1 MNNKFFYTL
10 ITISLLILLF
20 PIRIYAESD
29 NLNIN
34 SKYAILY
41 NLDDDNIIYEKNA
54 DDRISVAS
62 LTKIMTCIVALEN
75 IQNLDD
81 TIILNKNIF
90 YGLIEANASVAGF
103 NAGDKVSYRDLVMGA
118 LLPSGADATRA
129 LAFNISGSEEKF
141 VELMNKK
148 ANDLGLLNTHLKN
161 TTGLESANH
170 YSSVKDISIILKY
183 ALQNDNFKKMYTTK
197 EYTTTNNLKFYS
209 TLKKISNN
217 YSINI
222 GNILGTKTGFT
233 DEVGLCMSSIANYNG
248 INYLLVTAGADYKGN
263 TPWQLLDAIT
273 IYNYFKDNYSY
284 KFLINENDY
293 ISSIKILY
301 SKQNE
306 YKVLSPITIKKYLN
320 NSFDS
325 NKLVINYNGLTQ
337 LNYKNKIGDKI
348 GTVSIIYEDKII
360 DKFDVFLDTTISFD
374 LFKFLIQKKY
384 IYIIIFTCLF
394 ISFILINK
402 LKKRHKKKKTNFI

>member
-10 ITISLLILLF
+10 ITISLLMLLF

-148 ANDLGLLNTHLKN
+148 ANDLGLLNTHFEN

-183 ALQNDNFKKMYTTK
+183 ALQNDNFKKCIQQK
-197 EYTTTNNLKFYS
+197 
-209 TLKKISNN
+209 
-217 YSINI
+217 
-222 GNILGTKTGFT
+222 NIL
-233 DEVGLCMSSIANYNG
+233 
-248 INYLLVTAGADYKGN
+248 
-263 TPWQLLDAIT
+263 Q
-273 IYNYFKDNYSY
+273 
-284 KFLINENDY
+284 
-293 ISSIKILY
+293 
-301 SKQNE
+301 
-306 YKVLSPITIKKYLN
+306 PII
-320 NSFDS
+320 
-325 NKLVINYNGLTQ
+325 
-337 LNYKNKIGDKI
+337 
-348 GTVSIIYEDKII
+348 
-360 DKFDVFLDTTISFD
+360 
-374 LFKFLIQKKY
+374 
-384 IYIIIFTCLF
+384 
-394 ISFILINK
+394 
-402 LKKRHKKKKTNFI
+402 